1 MKKNV
6 YLVRVY
12 DKDSNILT
20 FERFTYTHYRHAVNA
35 ILKLC
40 NDSLYRACLGGKPHL
55 YVVLE
60 DNNLD
65 GMGNMVDSGF
75 FEGV

>member
-20 FERFTYTHYRHAVNA
+20 FERFTYTHHRHAVNA
-35 ILKLC
+35 IKKLLS
-40 NDSLYRACLGGKPHL
+40 DSLYRACLGGKPHL
-55 YVVLE
+55 YVVLL
-60 DNNLD
+60 DNEFD
-65 GMGNMVDSGF
+65 GMGDMVDSGF
-75 FEGV
+75 CEGV